1 MGSKLADLVDTDFG
15 GSAIASGGWGRSGD
29 EATNGVDMCWEKDGG
44 LKPISLEDMTEEERE
59 VGLSYTDRLR
69 FHFSL
74 LP

>member
-69 FHFSL
+69 SHFSL